1 MLPHGF
7 KWDKTATFETVPSA
21 IYVNDMVVSHLVQR
35 IDGSWYVKLDCHL
48 PIPGG
53 CILRPSR
60 NCQSYESGRAGC
72 EIWAARHE
80 ARLRAETAEIHRA
93 KWGG

>member
-1 MLPHGF
+1 MLPDGF
-7 KWDKTATFETVPSA
+7 KWDRTADFESAQTA
-21 IYVNDMVVSHLVQR
+21 IYVNGMVVSHLVER
-35 IDGSWYVKLDCHL
+35 IDGTWYVKLDCHL
-48 PIPGG
+48 PMPAG

-80 ARLRAETAEIHRA
+80 ARLRAETVAIHRA